1 MVQTVFSLSVGILLL
16 VLIVFNDKFVKTT
29 ARTYSLAEDGSLQ
42 IEGYSVNTV
51 FGNLTAVHD
60 LRVDGGQLK
69 LLHATS
75 GTTISMKD
83 NESASVVF
91 GSNRESSKS
100 LLSIDTRRLQEKVII
115 GGKLRV
121 DGTLEVDHPE
131 SALKLRNVILNK
143 DDLHAMQYIVP
154 DMSIRFNITTIAA
167 SNNLLTTNIPHSLSV
182 GDVIYMSAASNNN
195 NHQLHGQYWTV
206 SNVINEYTFK
216 LKHFNVNDFN
226 FPPIIMPI
234 GSIYIRPTK
243 ILGDISTLKG
253 EEKNV
258 I

>member
-16 VLIVFNDKFVKTT
+16 VLIVFNDKFVKTS

-143 DDLHAMQYIVP
+143 DGMEPTDIWVWERPLSPVWVSDAIC
-154 DMSIRFNITTIAA
+154 
-167 SNNLLTTNIPHSLSV
+167 HSLR
-182 GDVIYMSAASNNN
+182 AALLFQRSP
-195 NHQLHGQYWTV
+195 G
-206 SNVINEYTFK
+206 
-216 LKHFNVNDFN
+216 
-226 FPPIIMPI
+226 
-234 GSIYIRPTK
+234 
-243 ILGDISTLKG
+243 
-253 EEKNV
+253 
-258 I
+258 